1 MSGPTVQTCP
11 VCGGAQLVQTL
22 RGYAGRTDT
31 PHQYLTCQSCGQII
45 YEIMSVTQRDIRL
58 YRYEVNGLLAREGLT
73 YQIRRVLKV
82 GFDEYLLY
90 LKVVAVDRP
99 DDDRAVSD
107 PAPVGEDE
115 AG

>member
-1 MSGPTVQTCP
+1 MSGTTVQACP

-58 YRYEVNGLLAREGLT
+58 YRYEVNGLLTHEGLT

-90 LKVVAVDRP
+90 LKVVAVEQP
-99 DDDRAVSD
+99 DDNGEATRSA
-107 PAPVGEDE
+107 PAGKDE